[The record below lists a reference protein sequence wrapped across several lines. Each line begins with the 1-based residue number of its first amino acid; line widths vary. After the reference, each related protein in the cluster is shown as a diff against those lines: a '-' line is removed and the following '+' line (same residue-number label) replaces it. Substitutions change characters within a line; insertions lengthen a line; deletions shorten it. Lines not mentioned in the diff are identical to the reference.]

1 MSDKDILRDAK
12 QAFKLA
18 DDAEAENRRLWLEDV
33 KFGRLGEQWPVEWK
47 RKREAEGRPC
57 LTINR
62 MPSFV
67 KQVTNDARQNKPA
80 IKVKPVDDDSSEEVA
95 EILDGLIR
103 NIEYT
108 SSADVA
114 YDTALDHAVSGGF
127 GYFRISTDYACDDSF
142 EQDIKIERV
151 IDPLTIHGDPLSTA
165 ADSSDWNVAFVS
177 DLLKESEF
185 DKRYPNAAKQ
195 SFDGD
200 ENAEDW
206 FSEERIRIAEYWTR
220 EKVKKELL
228 KLSDGSVMYAEA
240 YAKMKDLLDV
250 MGVSITGTRETFG
263 YKVKQRI
270 ITGAEVLEEND
281 WAGRYIPIIPVYGEE
296 ICIEG
301 KRHFVSLI
309 RGAKDSQTMFN
320 VWRTVSTELV
330 ALSPK
335 APFIGPRGAFNSDA
349 GKWATANTQTHA
361 YIEYDGAV
369 PPQRQPFSGVPAGA
383 LQEALNASDDM
394 KAIMGIY
401 DASLGA
407 KSNETSGRAILARQ
421 REGDISTFN
430 FVDNLSRAISHAG
443 RVIVDLIPAV
453 YNLPRM
459 IRVLHEDGQSEIVPI
474 NKPFN
479 PQQQQE
485 PLEQGEPS
493 ELQEF
498 GEAVIKCY
506 DVTVGKYDVA
516 VEAGPSFT
524 TRREEASNQML
535 EFIRV
540 FPQAAGIVGDLL
552 AKNLDWPGAD
562 DIAERMKAM
571 LPPQIQG
578 QNPMVQQLQ
587 QQLQVQD
594 EQAKQA
600 IGALNQQ
607 IAQLMQKLEQ
617 EKADKVLEARKLDI
631 DAFGKETDRLKA
643 VGAGMNPQQVQAI
656 VWDTLQQA
664 LASPD
669 VLPQTQQN
677 TTQQP
682 MQPPQGGFL
691 TPNEGMQQ

>member
-1 MSDKDILRDAK
+1 
-12 QAFKLA
+12 
-18 DDAEAENRRLWLEDV
+18 
-33 KFGRLGEQWPVEWK
+33 
-47 RKREAEGRPC
+47 
-57 LTINR
+57 
-62 MPSFV
+62 
-67 KQVTNDARQNKPA
+67 
-80 IKVKPVDDDSSEEVA
+80 
-95 EILDGLIR
+95 
-103 NIEYT
+103 
-108 SSADVA
+108 
-114 YDTALDHAVSGGF
+114 
-127 GYFRISTDYACDDSF
+127 
-142 EQDIKIERV
+142 
-151 IDPLTIHGDPLSTA
+151 
-165 ADSSDWNVAFVS
+165 
-177 DLLKESEF
+177 
-185 DKRYPNAAKQ
+185 
-195 SFDGD
+195 
-200 ENAEDW
+200 
-206 FSEERIRIAEYWTR
+206 
-220 EKVKKELL
+220 
-228 KLSDGSVMYAEA
+228 
-240 YAKMKDLLDV
+240 
-250 MGVSITGTRETFG
+250 
-263 YKVKQRI
+263 
-270 ITGAEVLEEND
+270 
-281 WAGRYIPIIPVYGEE
+281 
-296 ICIEG
+296 
-301 KRHFVSLI
+301 
-309 RGAKDSQTMFN
+309 
-320 VWRTVSTELV
+320 
-330 ALSPK
+330 
-335 APFIGPRGAFNSDA
+335 
-349 GKWATANTQTHA
+349 
-361 YIEYDGAV
+361 
-369 PPQRQPFSGVPAGA
+369 
-383 LQEALNASDDM
+383 
-394 KAIMGIY
+394 
-401 DASLGA
+401 
-407 KSNETSGRAILARQ
+407 
-421 REGDISTFN
+421 
-430 FVDNLSRAISHAG
+430 
-443 RVIVDLIPAV
+443 
-453 YNLPRM
+453 M